1 MKTHEERMKV
11 IKDYFANTP
20 EEQILLDLIECGL
33 HNCKTDIDDL
43 CDFNDHHGIRHR
55 IIMEFMRPI
64 ADKYGDLLYIKYFY
78 DEDCDLHYVYHTNRE
93 LEFSDRE
100 FRKFTGQLMSKLSD
114 EYNTRDLAFNYDA
127 DFAYQVKLSP
137 PPYSCKDY
145 VDALSIGYDLDDWND
160 YQKFYGLGEQED
172 EH

>member
-1 MKTHEERMKV
+1 MKTHEERMGV
-11 IKDYFANTP
+11 IKNYFTNTP
-20 EEQILLDLIECGL
+20 EDRILLDIIECGL
-33 HNCKTDIDDL
+33 YDYIPGITHP
-43 CDFNDHHGIRHR
+43 HGTERR

-64 ADKYGDLLYIKYFY
+64 ADKYGDLLYIKYSY

-93 LEFSDRE
+93 LEFGDKE

-114 EYNTRDLAFNYDA
+114 EYNTRDLAFNHDA

-160 YQKFYGLGEQED
+160 YQDFYGLGEEESYD
-172 EH
+172 Y